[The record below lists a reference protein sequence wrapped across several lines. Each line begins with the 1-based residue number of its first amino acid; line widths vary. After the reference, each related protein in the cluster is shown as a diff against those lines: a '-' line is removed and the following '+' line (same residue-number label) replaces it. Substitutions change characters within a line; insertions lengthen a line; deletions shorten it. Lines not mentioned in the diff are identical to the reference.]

1 MRNWKRFIGHAVI
14 AVGLVTVLVGAVNAS
29 GTHDIADQVSYLAT
43 GVVPGLALV
52 GLGVGL
58 AFVSELRDERVR
70 LGRIEAM
77 TIELKELVSA
87 TAAARLAEQPQPV
100 ESSTSAGAAR

>member
-58 AFVSELRDERVR
+58 AFVNELRNERVR

-77 TIELKELVSA
+77 TIELKEIVSA
-87 TAAARLAEQPQPV
+87 TAARLAEQAQPV
-100 ESSTSAGAAR
+100 ESTTRAGAAR